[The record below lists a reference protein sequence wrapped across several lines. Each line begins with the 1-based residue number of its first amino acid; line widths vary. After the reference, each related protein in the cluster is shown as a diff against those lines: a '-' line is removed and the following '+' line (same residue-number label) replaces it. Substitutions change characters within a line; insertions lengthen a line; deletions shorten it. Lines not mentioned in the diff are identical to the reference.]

1 VWRPGD
7 FANVGSSSECEC
19 AVLRRGGS
27 FSEWS
32 ESSFIDWKKC
42 EVILIPVDRNTQLC
56 VTPIH
61 RVTHSN
67 MHAYAR
73 ATITTPTTAAAATTT
88 TNIHSPTPFTYPST
102 TYHIFCI

>member
-1 VWRPGD
+1 
-7 FANVGSSSECEC
+7 
-19 AVLRRGGS
+19 
-27 FSEWS
+27 
-32 ESSFIDWKKC
+32 
-42 EVILIPVDRNTQLC
+42 
-56 VTPIH
+56 
-61 RVTHSN
+61 